1 MIRFIDRLL
10 YRLQLEKRKI
20 NDRNDLDLYLYENIK
35 WRNELKEIAKDKF
48 EKAITR
54 IYQIIEY
61 GYNLH

>member
-35 WRNELKEIAKDKF
+35 WRDELKEIAKDKF